1 MEEAVWSRG
10 EGRGSGVRDGK
21 GQTNSVIEIWGGE
34 SLVEK
39 IHRQRRRTTVTP
51 LACCRIAWLTLGGGV
66 SEP

>member
-21 GQTNSVIEIWGGE
+21 GQTNSVIEIWVCGRVSE
-34 SLVEK
+34 SWERV
-39 IHRQRRRTTVTP
+39 TVVRSP
-51 LACCRIAWLTLGGGV
+51 RWLSLGGGV